1 MQLFLLRHVIAED
14 GRGGGTDFD
23 RALTA
28 EGRAQLAR
36 VGRGLHRLKV
46 APAAILSSPLVRA
59 RQTAEIVAPV
69 LGREVEIVDRLAA
82 GVRFE
87 EMLRVIEDRDDAGS
101 LMLVGH
107 EPDLSTAAALLLGAP
122 EDALVLKKA
131 GLIRVD
137 LHGPPTAGSGQL
149 RWLLAPSQLAL
160 IGDAP

>member
-1 MQLFLLRHVIAED
+1 MQLFLLRHGIAED
-14 GRGGGTDFD
+14 RRAGGTDFD

-36 VGRGLHRLKV
+36 VARGLHRLKV

-87 EMLRVIEDRDDAGS
+87 EMLHVIEDQYSAGS

-107 EPDLSTAAALLLGAP
+107 EPDFSTAAALLVGAP
-122 EDALVLKKA
+122 EYALVLKNA
-131 GLIRVD
+131 FLIRVD

-149 RWLLAPSQLAL
+149 RWLLAPSQLVL
-160 IGDAP
+160 ICDAP

>member
-1 MQLFLLRHVIAED
+1 MQLFLLRHGIAED
-14 GRGGGTDFD
+14 RRAGGTDFD

-36 VGRGLHRLKV
+36 VARGLRRLKV

-69 LGREVEIVDRLAA
+69 LGRDVEIVDQLAA

-87 EMLRVIEDRDDAGS
+87 EMLHVIEDRDDAGS

-107 EPDLSTAAALLLGAP
+107 EPDLSTAAALLVGAP
-122 EDALVLKKA
+122 EDALVLKKV

-137 LHGPPTAGSGQL
+137 LHGPPAAGSGQL
-149 RWLLAPSQLAL
+149 RWLLTPSQLAL